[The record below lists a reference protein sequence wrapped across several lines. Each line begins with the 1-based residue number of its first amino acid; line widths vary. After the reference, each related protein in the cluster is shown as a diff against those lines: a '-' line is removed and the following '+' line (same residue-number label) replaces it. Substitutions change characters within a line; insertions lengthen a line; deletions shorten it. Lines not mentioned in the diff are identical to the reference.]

1 MAIIQDFG
9 VTVDDIRAAV
19 HNLSITPS
27 SSPTISQVE
36 DYIQYAGAEISS
48 EAEAAGISAS
58 GLTAT
63 DSAYVL
69 LKKAL
74 INKVAAD
81 ILVARNRGEAEAGQY
96 YLDAYLRAIDTL
108 RRFPQRIEED
118 SEAGPDLAYFIEQ
131 QTPTELSDIEWY
143 CSIAGKIY
151 DGGL

>member
-1 MAIIQDFG
+1 MSAIATFG
-9 VTVDDIRAAV
+9 VDVDDIRAAV

-36 DYIQYAGAEISS
+36 EYIQFAGAEISS

-58 GLTAT
+58 GLTST

-81 ILVARNRGEAEAGQY
+81 ILVARTR
-96 YLDAYLRAIDTL
+96 
-108 RRFPQRIEED
+108 
-118 SEAGPDLAYFIEQ
+118 S
-131 QTPTELSDIEWY
+131 
-143 CSIAGKIY
+143 
-151 DGGL
+151 